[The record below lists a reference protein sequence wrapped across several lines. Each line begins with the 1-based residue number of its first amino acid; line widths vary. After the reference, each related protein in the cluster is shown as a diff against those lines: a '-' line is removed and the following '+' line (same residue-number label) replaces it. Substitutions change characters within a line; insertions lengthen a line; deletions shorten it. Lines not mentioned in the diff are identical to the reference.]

1 MTGGKN
7 SMWIPKSIRDRQKG
21 IDTPLP
27 TQCVSNE
34 EFYPIPQ
41 TEEQKKVE
49 HLIDEIAEKHSK
61 KLGMDRRS
69 FLRSSMGMAAAF
81 AAMNEVFGEFFEVD
95 AAETWEP
102 AAYAEK
108 WPKKEFIM
116 DVQTHHVREGIQ
128 LQFRAFDFVRDLG
141 VQLSN
146 EKESYN
152 YQNFVKEIFLD
163 SDTVMCVI
171 SGVPGKE
178 EDAYSVLPTKL
189 MAQSRDWIN
198 QASGSERALAQ
209 SNCAPNHYKTRQEL
223 FDRMEFEA
231 KTYKHASWKLY
242 PHTTPRGSNGQ
253 PWWLDDEK
261 VAYPFY
267 QKARELG
274 IKVISVH
281 KGFPATGQHAEHSHP
296 RDVKK
301 AALENPDLTFVIYH
315 SAFKSDLTTTAKDA
329 RLNTPIGEDGYFEWT
344 TDFCRDRKAH
354 PKMTNVYAEIGSSFG
369 LSASMQPVLAAHL
382 LGQLMDAFG
391 PDRIIWGTDSLWWGS
406 PQWQIEAFRRFQIP
420 DDIAKKHGYKKLTQ
434 KDKAKIFGLNAAR
447 VYKIDV
453 NAKREQVPEDYM
465 SKIKTA
471 YHESGGKRSNAFYG
485 WVQRV

>member
-1 MTGGKN
+1 
-7 SMWIPKSIRDRQKG
+7 MWIPKSIKDKQSG
-21 IDTPLP
+21 VDTPIP
-27 TQCVSNE
+27 SQCISNE
-34 EFYPIPQ
+34 EFLPIPQ

-49 HLIDEIAEKHSK
+49 SLINEIADRNSK
-61 KLGMDRRS
+61 KLGIDRRG

-81 AAMNEVFGEFFEVD
+81 MAMNKVFGDFFDVD
-95 AAETWEP
+95 AAELWEP

-108 WPKKEFIM
+108 WPKKEFIF

-146 EKESYN
+146 DKDSYTFK
-152 YQNFVKEIFLD
+152 NFVKEIFLD
-163 SDTVMCVI
+163 SDTVMCVV

-198 QASGSERALAQ
+198 QVAGSQRVISQ
-209 SNCAPNHYKTRQEL
+209 SNCAPNQYKTREEL

-231 KTYKHASWKLY
+231 KTYKHSSWKLY
-242 PHTTPRGSNGQ
+242 PHSAPRGSTGI

-261 VAYPFY
+261 IAYPFY
-267 QKARELG
+267 EKSRELG

-281 KGFPATGQHAEHSHP
+281 KGFPSTGQFAEHSHP
-296 RDVKK
+296 RDIKK
-301 AALENPDLTFVIYH
+301 AALDNPDLTFVIYH
-315 SAFKSDLTTTAKDA
+315 SAFKSDLTTTGKDA
-329 RLNTPIGEDGYFEWT
+329 KLNAPVGTDGYFEWT
-344 TDFCRDRKAH
+344 TDFCRDRIAN

-382 LGQLMDAFG
+382 LGQLSNAFG
-391 PDRIIWGTDSLWWGS
+391 TDHIIWGTDSLWWGS

-420 DDIAKKHGYKKLTQ
+420 EDIQKKFGYKPLT
-434 KDKAKIFGLNAAR
+434 KRDKELILGLNAAR
-447 VYKIDV
+447 VYKIDLK
-453 NAKREQVPEDYM
+453 AKRNEIPVDYM
-465 SKIKTA
+465 SRIKTA
-471 YHESGGKRSNAFYG
+471 YLESGGSRSNSFYG
-485 WVQRV
+485 WVNKAD

>member
-1 MTGGKN
+1 
-7 SMWIPKSIRDRQKG
+7 MWIPKSIRDRQRG

-27 TQCVSNE
+27 TQVISNE
-34 EFYPIPQ
+34 EFLPIPQ

-49 HLIDEIAEKHSK
+49 HLINEMAENHSK
-61 KLGMDRRS
+61 KLGVDRRS

-81 AAMNEVFGEFFEVD
+81 TAMNQVFGKFFDVD
-95 AAETWEP
+95 AAETLEP

-116 DVQTHHVREGIQ
+116 DVQTHHVREGVQ

-146 EKESYN
+146 DKDSYN
-152 YQNFVKEIFLD
+152 FKNFVKEIFLD

-178 EDAYSVLPTKL
+178 EDLYSVLPTKL

-198 QASGSERALAQ
+198 QVAGSQRVISQ
-209 SNCAPNHYKTRQEL
+209 SNCAPNHYKTKQEL

-231 KTYKHASWKLY
+231 KTYKHDSWKLY
-242 PHTTPRGSNGQ
+242 PHTTPRGSTGI

-274 IKVISVH
+274 IKLISVH
-281 KGFPATGQHAEHSHP
+281 KGFPTTGQHAENSHP

-301 AALENPDLTFVIYH
+301 AALDNPDLTFVIYH
-315 SAFKSDLTTTAKDA
+315 SDACPRKS
-329 RLNTPIGEDGYFEWT
+329 RLS
-344 TDFCRDRKAH
+344 
-354 PKMTNVYAEIGSSFG
+354 V
-369 LSASMQPVLAAHL
+369 
-382 LGQLMDAFG
+382 
-391 PDRIIWGTDSLWWGS
+391 
-406 PQWQIEAFRRFQIP
+406 
-420 DDIAKKHGYKKLTQ
+420 
-434 KDKAKIFGLNAAR
+434 
-447 VYKIDV
+447 
-453 NAKREQVPEDYM
+453 
-465 SKIKTA
+465 
-471 YHESGGKRSNAFYG
+471 
-485 WVQRV
+485 